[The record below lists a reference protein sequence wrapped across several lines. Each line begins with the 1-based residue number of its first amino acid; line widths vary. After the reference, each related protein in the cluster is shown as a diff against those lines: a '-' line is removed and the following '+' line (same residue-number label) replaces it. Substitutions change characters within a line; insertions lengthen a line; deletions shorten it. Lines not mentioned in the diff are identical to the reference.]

1 VSSEAHEGDGGG
13 GHDAGGGM
21 RWLLTYADMITLL
34 MAFFIMMYS
43 MSVLNQEK
51 FKQAAK
57 SLRSEFGPTRP
68 DFTDQ
73 GAGLLPNQGTA
84 EELQLEKDVQS
95 VEDRLQEY
103 VRKNDLEDLIRTS
116 HRDRSLVITVASDN
130 LLFPRGD
137 ADLRPPA
144 LAILGKV
151 AGLLKGIPNAI
162 TIEGHTCDLPISTER
177 FPSNWELSA
186 ARACSVARY
195 LVDKQGLDPKR
206 LAAAGYGESRPVAPN
221 DSEDGRVRNRRVNL
235 VILAHAASEEQEGQ
249 KTESPASPAPSEG
262 D

>member
-1 VSSEAHEGDGGG
+1 
-13 GHDAGGGM
+13 
-21 RWLLTYADMITLL
+21 
-34 MAFFIMMYS
+34 
-43 MSVLNQEK
+43 
-51 FKQAAK
+51 
-57 SLRSEFGPTRP
+57 
-68 DFTDQ
+68 
-73 GAGLLPNQGTA
+73 
-84 EELQLEKDVQS
+84 
-95 VEDRLQEY
+95 
-103 VRKNDLEDLIRTS
+103 
-116 HRDRSLVITVASDN
+116 VASDN

-162 TIEGHTCDLPISTER
+162 TVEGHTCDLPISTER